1 MKKYISS
8 ILVLIF
14 ANIIVFAQQRV
25 VLIEQFTNSSCPPC
39 ASYSPLVYD
48 HVNNNPTI
56 CCAVAFHTSFPYSN
70 DSMYWDNTTE
80 SDQRVGYYAVSG
92 VPYSIVDGNVYDG
105 PSTVFTSV
113 ISSTVSDRATVA
125 PKYII
130 QSTNFILNGNQ
141 LSGSFKFISTN
152 SSNSG
157 ENLVAHIVV
166 IEKNVLK
173 SAYLASPGSN
183 SETSYE
189 YVMRKMLPDTDGMVL
204 VNTAING
211 SDSTLINWPLN
222 KIKDVDELRVVV
234 FVQNNTTKEVYQAQL
249 FNPDKIASIKEVSF
263 ANSFSV
269 FPNPAKEEITI
280 SFGTNTSI
288 RFIRLYNSLGQVV
301 HSESVNT
308 QVSDIRLIT
317 KLPSGMYFIE
327 VEGSDFRFKE
337 YKKIIINR
345 VAMN

>member
-1 MKKYISS
+1 MKKYISPF
-8 ILVLIF
+8 LLLFFV
-14 ANIIVFAQQRV
+14 NIIGFAQQRV

-56 CCAVAFHTSFPYSN
+56 CCAVAYHTSFPYSN

-105 PSTVFTSV
+105 PSTVFTSG
-113 ISSTVSDRATVA
+113 ISSIVGNRAAVA

-141 LSGSFKFISTN
+141 LSGSFKFTSADP
-152 SSNSG
+152 SNSG

-189 YVMRKMLPDTDGMVL
+189 YVMRKMLPDADGTVL
-204 VNTAING
+204 VNTANNG
-211 SDSTLINWPLN
+211 SDSTLINWTLH
-222 KIKDVDELRVVV
+222 KIKDIDELRVVV

-269 FPNPAKEEITI
+269 FPNPAKDEITI
-280 SFGTNTSI
+280 SWGTNTNI

-301 HSESVNT
+301 HSEVVNAG
-308 QVSDIRLIT
+308 VPDIRLIT
-317 KLPSGMYFIE
+317 DLPTGMYFIE
-327 VEGSDFRFKE
+327 AERSDFRFKAYE
-337 YKKIIINR
+337 KIVINR
-345 VAMN
+345 

>member
-14 ANIIVFAQQRV
+14 ANIIGFAQQRV

-70 DSMYWDNTTE
+70 DSMYWDNAAE

-92 VPYSIVDGNVYDG
+92 VPYSIMDGNIFDG
-105 PSTVFTSV
+105 PSTVFTSG
-113 ISSTVSDRATVA
+113 ISSIVSNRAAVA

-130 QSTNFILNGNQ
+130 QSTNFILNGNL
-141 LSGSFKFISTN
+141 LSGSFKFTSADA
-152 SSNSG
+152 SNSG

-173 SAYLASPGSN
+173 SSYSASPGSN

-189 YVMRKMLPDTDGMVL
+189 YVMRKMLPDADGMVL

-211 SDSTLINWPLN
+211 SDSTLINWPLH
-222 KIKDVDELRVVV
+222 KIKNIDELRVVA

-249 FNPDKIASIKEVSF
+249 FNPDKIASVNEGFLI
-263 ANSFSV
+263 NSFSV
-269 FPNPAKEEITI
+269 FPNPVKDEITI
-280 SFGTNTSI
+280 SLGTNTNI

-301 HSESVNT
+301 HSEVVNA
-308 QVSDIRLIT
+308 QVPDIKLIT
-317 KLPSGMYFIE
+317 DLPTGMYFIE
-327 VEGSDFRFKE
+327 VEGSDFRFKK
-337 YKKIIINR
+337 YKKIIITR
-345 VAMN
+345 